1 MAKKINFDKKVNRIG
16 SDSIKFANLD
26 KRYGSHDIIPMWV
39 ADMDFLSAKEI
50 RKALKKRVKK
60 GVFGYPYNDKS
71 IYNSIYSW
79 QERRYGWKI
88 KKGSISLASGV
99 VNSIAFLIQA
109 FSKVGDNIIIQ
120 SPVYQPFA
128 RTIKENERKV
138 SRNSLV
144 LKNGKYEIDFKD
156 FQKRAKDAKIFILCN
171 PHNPTGKVFSKKELL
186 KLAEICLKNNVL
198 IISDEIHSDF
208 LYDDKK
214 HIPIALLSKH
224 ISKKTITLNAPSK
237 SFNIAGLMTSYVICE
252 DKKLEAIYKNYL
264 KKFELMDN
272 NIFGTLA
279 LKIAYKSC
287 EEWMDETVEYLQK
300 NRDFAINFIK
310 NEIPLLKVIKP
321 EATYLLWI
329 DFRKIGLK
337 PSELEKFLITKA
349 KIGLN
354 NGLIYGKEGSGFA
367 RLNFGT
373 QRNILKIALEN
384 LKQSINDFIV

>member
-26 KRYGSHDIIPMWV
+26 KRYGSHDVIPMWV
-39 ADMDFLSAKEI
+39 ADMDFLSAKGI
-50 RKALKKRVKK
+50 RKALKKRVKQ
-60 GVFGYPYNDKS
+60 GVFGYPYNDKK
-71 IYNSIYSW
+71 IYDSIYSW

-99 VNSIAFLIQA
+99 VSSIAFLIQA
-109 FSKVGDNIIIQ
+109 FSEVGDNIIIQ
-120 SPVYQPFA
+120 PPVYQPFA

-144 LKNGKYEIDFKD
+144 LKNGRYEIDFKD

-208 LYDDKK
+208 LYNDKK

-237 SFNIAGLMTSYVICE
+237 SFNIAGLMTSYIICE

-279 LKIAYKSC
+279 LKIAYNSC
-287 EEWMDETVEYLQK
+287 EEWMDEAVEYLQK

-310 NEIPLLKVIKP
+310 NEIPLLEVIKP
-321 EATYLLWI
+321 KATYLLWI
-329 DFRKIGLK
+329 DFRRLGLK

-373 QRNILKIALEN
+373 QRNMLKIALEN

>member
-1 MAKKINFDKKVNRIG
+1 MAKKVNFDKKVDRYG
-16 SDSIKFANLD
+16 SDSMKFANLD
-26 KRYGSHDIIPMWV
+26 KRYGSSDVIPMWV
-39 ADMDFLSAKEI
+39 ADMDFKSAKEI
-50 RKALKKRVKK
+50 RNALVDRAKE

-71 IYNSIYSW
+71 IYDAICSW
-79 QERRYGWKI
+79 QEKRYGWKI
-88 KKGSISLASGV
+88 KKGSISLSSGV
-99 VNSIAFLIQA
+99 VSSISFIVQA
-109 FSKVGDNIIIQ
+109 FTKPGDSIIIQ
-120 SPVYQPFA
+120 TPVYQPFA
-128 RTIKENERKV
+128 RLIKENGRKV

-144 LKNGKYEIDFKD
+144 LKKGKYEIDFKD
-156 FQKRAKDAKIFILCN
+156 FEKRAKEAKAFILCN

-186 KLAEICLKNNVL
+186 KLAEICLENDLL

-208 LYDDKK
+208 LYEGKK
-214 HIPIALLSKH
+214 HIPIASLSKH
-224 ISKKTITLNAPSK
+224 ISRKTITLNAPSK

-279 LKIAYKSC
+279 LKTAYESC
-287 EEWMDETVEYLQK
+287 AYWMDEMVEYLQK
-300 NRDFAINFIK
+300 NRDYAVNFIK
-310 NEIPLLKVIKP
+310 DEMPLVDIIVP

-329 DFRKIGLK
+329 DFRKLGLK

-354 NGLIYGKEGSGFA
+354 NGVIYGKEGSGFA

-373 QRNILKIALEN
+373 QRNTLKRALKN
-384 LKQSINDFIV
+384 LKQAINDF